1 MVYNI
6 LSCFGALKIVF
17 LGSDYVVIVSLLP
30 DKVLGVVLNNS
41 IRFSENTPFH
51 RYL

>member
-17 LGSDYVVIVSLLP
+17 SGSDYVVIVILLR
-30 DKVLGVVLNNS
+30 VQVSGITLNNCAL
-41 IRFSENTPFH
+41 FCENTPFH

>member
-17 LGSDYVVIVSLLP
+17 SGSDYVVIVILLC
-30 DKVLGVVLNNS
+30 VQVSGIMLNDCAQ
-41 IRFSENTPFH
+41 FCKNTPFH

>member
-17 LGSDYVVIVSLLP
+17 LYYVYVVIVILLC
-30 DKVLGVVLNNS
+30 VQVSGITLNDCTQ
-41 IRFSENTPFH
+41 ICKNTPFH